1 VCTIERYVSDYGQET
16 VSVVVSVAWNVRKDV
31 AGLGRR
37 THNGGDG
44 ICCVEVVDIFRV
56 GRKVPKY

>member
-1 VCTIERYVSDYGQET
+1 VKAVPDGG
-16 VSVVVSVAWNVRKDV
+16 VVVSVAGNVRKDV

-37 THNGGDG
+37 TRNGGDG